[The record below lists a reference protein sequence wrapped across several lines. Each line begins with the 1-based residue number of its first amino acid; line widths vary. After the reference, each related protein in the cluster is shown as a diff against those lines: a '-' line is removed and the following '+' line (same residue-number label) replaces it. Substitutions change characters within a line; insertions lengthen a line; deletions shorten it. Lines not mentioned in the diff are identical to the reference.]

1 MIFSAGENDLFAWNE
16 TVQNMINWV
25 EAHLTDNP
33 SLLEMS
39 AQIGYSPFYC
49 SSRFHAVTGM
59 TFKSYVAGRR
69 LAMATLEIRDTN
81 ARILDIALK
90 YGFSSQEALTR
101 AFMNA
106 FGCTPAAY
114 RKHPVPIA
122 LSNPKVVFLPQH
134 YENKG
139 GPTMNQTLLTEAHVR
154 VEHIPA
160 HGYVGIWDIDAADYG
175 QFWSRHDCDSICGII
190 DSMSH
195 VSHPI
200 ITCHTAGWFY
210 ENGKRGYFY
219 GFGVP
224 EDYQGV
230 IPDGFEMRKLP
241 ASDYLVFFHPPFDFL
256 KDNGEVMGRVESL
269 AWNYDPQADGWEWNE
284 DVCNDYQRHYPE
296 VIGYEVLRPVR
307 RIGK

>member
-1 MIFSAGENDLFAWNE
+1 MIDWL
-16 TVQNMINWV
+16 

-33 SLLEMS
+33 SLWEMS
-39 AQIGYSPFYC
+39 RQIGYSPYYC
-49 SSRFHAVTGM
+49 SSHFHEITGM

-69 LAMATLEIRDTN
+69 LAMAALEIRDTD
-81 ARILDIALK
+81 ARILDIAMK

-101 AFMNA
+101 AFVNA

-114 RKHPVPIA
+114 RKNPVPIA
-122 LSNPKVVFLPQH
+122 LSNLKVVFLPEH
-134 YENKG
+134 YVHKG
-139 GPTMNQTLLTEAHVR
+139 GPTMNQTLLTEAHVHM
-154 VEHIPA
+154 EHIPA
-160 HGYVGIWDIDAADYG
+160 HGYIGIWDIDAADYG
-175 QFWSRHDCDSICGII
+175 AFWSRHDCDSVCGII

-200 ITCHTAGWFY
+200 VTCHTAGWFY

-230 IPDGFEMRKLP
+230 VPEGFELRKLP

-256 KDNGEVMGRVESL
+256 KDNGEVMGRVETL
-269 AWNYDPQADGWEWNE
+269 AWNYDPKKDGYEWNE
-284 DVCNDYQRHYPE
+284 EACNDYQRHYPE

-307 RIGK
+307 KIK

>member
-1 MIFSAGENDLFAWNE
+1 MFAWNE
-16 TVQNMINWV
+16 TVQNMIDWL

-33 SLLEMS
+33 SLWEMS
-39 AQIGYSPFYC
+39 RQIGYSPYYC
-49 SSRFHAVTGM
+49 SSHFHEITGM

-69 LAMATLEIRDTN
+69 LAMAALEIRDTD
-81 ARILDIALK
+81 ARILDIAMK

-101 AFMNA
+101 AFVNA

-114 RKHPVPIA
+114 RKNPVPIA
-122 LSNPKVVFLPQH
+122 LSNLKVVFLPEH
-134 YENKG
+134 YVHKG
-139 GPTMNQTLLTEAHVR
+139 GPTMNQTLLTEAHVHM
-154 VEHIPA
+154 EHIPA
-160 HGYVGIWDIDAADYG
+160 HGYIGIWDIDAADYG
-175 QFWSRHDCDSICGII
+175 AFWSRHDCDSVCGII

-200 ITCHTAGWFY
+200 VTCHTAGWFY

-219 GFGVP
+219 GFGVS

-230 IPDGFEMRKLP
+230 VPEGFELRKLP

-256 KDNGEVMGRVESL
+256 KDNGEVMGRVETL
-269 AWNYDPQADGWEWNE
+269 AWNYDPKKDGYEWNE
-284 DVCNDYQRHYPE
+284 EACNDYQRHYPE

-307 RIGK
+307 KIK

>member
-1 MIFSAGENDLFAWNE
+1 MFAWNE
-16 TVQNMINWV
+16 TVQNMIDWL

-33 SLLEMS
+33 SLWEMS
-39 AQIGYSPFYC
+39 RQIGYSPYYC
-49 SSRFHAVTGM
+49 SSHFHEITGM

-69 LAMATLEIRDTN
+69 LTMAALEIRDTD
-81 ARILDIALK
+81 ARILDIAMK

-101 AFMNA
+101 AFVNA

-114 RKHPVPIA
+114 RKNPVPIA
-122 LSNPKVVFLPQH
+122 LSNLKVVFLPEH
-134 YENKG
+134 YVHKG
-139 GPTMNQTLLTEAHVR
+139 GPTMNQTLLTEAHVHM
-154 VEHIPA
+154 EHIPA
-160 HGYVGIWDIDAADYG
+160 HGYIGIWDIDAADYG
-175 QFWSRHDCDSICGII
+175 AFWSRHDCDSVCGII

-200 ITCHTAGWFY
+200 VTCHTAGWFY

-230 IPDGFEMRKLP
+230 VPEGFELRKLP

-256 KDNGEVMGRVESL
+256 KDNGEVMGRVETL
-269 AWNYDPQADGWEWNE
+269 AWNYDPKKDGYEWNE
-284 DVCNDYQRHYPE
+284 EACNDYQRHYPE

-307 RIGK
+307 KIK

>member
-1 MIFSAGENDLFAWNE
+1 MIDWL
-16 TVQNMINWV
+16 

-33 SLLEMS
+33 SLWEMS
-39 AQIGYSPFYC
+39 RQIGYSPYYC
-49 SSRFHAVTGM
+49 SSHFHEITGM

-69 LAMATLEIRDTN
+69 LAMAALEIRDTN
-81 ARILDIALK
+81 ARILDIAMK

-101 AFMNA
+101 AFVNA

-114 RKHPVPIA
+114 RKNPVPIA
-122 LSNPKVVFLPQH
+122 LSNLKVVFLPEH
-134 YENKG
+134 YVHKG
-139 GPTMNQTLLTEAHVR
+139 GPTMNQTLLTEAHVHM
-154 VEHIPA
+154 EHIPA
-160 HGYVGIWDIDAADYG
+160 HGYIGIWDIDAADYG
-175 QFWSRHDCDSICGII
+175 AFWSRHDCDSVCGII

-200 ITCHTAGWFY
+200 VTCHTAGWFY

-230 IPDGFEMRKLP
+230 VPEGFELRKLP

-256 KDNGEVMGRVESL
+256 KDNGEVMGRVETL
-269 AWNYDPQADGWEWNE
+269 AWNYDPKKDGYEWNE
-284 DVCNDYQRHYPE
+284 AACNDYQRHYPE

-307 RIGK
+307 KIK

>member
-90 YGFSSQEALTR
+90 YGFSSQETLTR

>member
-1 MIFSAGENDLFAWNE
+1 MFTWNE
-16 TVQNMINWV
+16 NVQKMINWI

-39 AQIGYSPFYC
+39 EQIGYSPYYC
-49 SSRFHAVTGM
+49 SSHFHEITGM

-69 LAMATLEIRDTN
+69 LAMAALEIRDTK
-81 ARILDIALK
+81 ARILDVAIK

-114 RKHPVPIA
+114 RKNPVPIA
-122 LSNPKVVFLPQH
+122 LSNLKVVFFPEH
-134 YENKG
+134 YHYNKG
-139 GPTMNQTLLTEAHVR
+139 GSTMNQTLSTEAHVR

-160 HGYVGIWDIDAADYG
+160 HSYIGIWDIDAADYG
-175 QFWSRHDCDSICGII
+175 SFWSRHDCDSVCGII

-200 ITCHTAGWFY
+200 VTCHTAGWFY
-210 ENGKRGYFY
+210 ENGKKGYFY

-230 IPDGFEMRKLP
+230 IPEGFEIRKLP
-241 ASDYLVFFHPPFDFL
+241 ASDYLVFFHPPFDYL
-256 KDNGEVMGRVESL
+256 KDNGEAMGKVETL
-269 AWNYDPQADGWEWNE
+269 AWNYDPKTHGYEWNE
-284 DVCNDYQRHYPE
+284 EACNDYQRHYPE
-296 VIGYEVLRPVR
+296 VIGYEVLRPVQK
-307 RIGK
+307 IKN